1 MLDVVSG
8 ASLVSR
14 IELMAAFGSVMG
26 LVAWIVY
33 RMAFNE
39 DPEAPLLWR
48 TTKARLVGTFLNVQ
62 RVSREHFF
70 SKPSSSETTPRR
82 RRDPESRV
90 GVKLRLI
97 SLVLPAGVARERYLE
112 EWMDERNGIRRGIF
126 PKRRFWALTV
136 LFGAIGQSYESR
148 VHARRQVD

>member
-1 MLDVVSG
+1 MENDEG
-8 ASLVSR
+8 
-14 IELMAAFGSVMG
+14 
-26 LVAWIVY
+26 
-33 RMAFNE
+33 
-39 DPEAPLLWR
+39 
-48 TTKARLVGTFLNVQ
+48 TVGRDLLNVQ

-148 VHARRQVD
+148 VHARRQVDWKPPDTAKGPAAYDYGVGA